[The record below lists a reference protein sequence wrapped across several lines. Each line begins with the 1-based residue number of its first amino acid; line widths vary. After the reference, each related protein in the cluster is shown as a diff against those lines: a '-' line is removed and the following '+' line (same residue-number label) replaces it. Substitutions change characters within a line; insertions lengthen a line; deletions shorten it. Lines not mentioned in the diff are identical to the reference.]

1 MPSQC
6 EMRLNKKRAIAVTS
20 LLFVLFV
27 SGCLGILF
35 YQDKGAEAFILIGL
49 FLVYLLNQQIK
60 GKVNDA
66 GEEIKQVQCQCRGG
80 FCGMCKIKVVDGEYV
95 MHDHAIKELCMDD
108 TETLACS
115 TKVIS
120 DEIEIELNI

>member
-1 MPSQC
+1 MSLSEKIQRIKIKNIDPSG
-6 EMRLNKKRAIAVTS
+6 RTP
-20 LLFVLFV
+20 LLDMV
-27 SGCLGILF
+27 
-35 YQDKGAEAFILIGL
+35 
-49 FLVYLLNQQIK
+49 NQQIK